1 MKPVL
6 LTDFGSTYTKLTAV
20 DLDAAKLLG
29 TAQAYTTVAS
39 DVRIGFQKA
48 LDALLAQT
56 GPLTFAQSY
65 ACSSAAGSGS
75 GSDVSLC
82 RFRCPHH
89 KAVCTA
95 GKGAATTAAKV
106 RAALRPS
113 THSARNRAAASRK
126 APQWACCR
134 WGSGVRLRMT
144 DPPFPESR
152 SYFIC
157 GQPVSQH
164 SCATL
169 RRGCRARFRMPASSA
184 DP

>member
-1 MKPVL
+1 MPPV
-6 LTDFGSTYTKLTAV
+6 SACTAS
-20 DLDAAKLLG
+20 G
-29 TAQAYTTVAS
+29 TAEEA
-39 DVRIGFQKA
+39 G
-48 LDALLAQT
+48 
-56 GPLTFAQSY
+56 G